1 MKNLPTWLF
10 RRGPKSPGQSLVEFT
25 LLLPI
30 LLIMISGLI
39 ELGLMLNVYLDLIDA
54 AREAARWAADAD
66 PIRDP
71 ITGVYTPLNNQFY
84 MDAQTLTKEALK
96 SSSDSRID
104 WLPPHDDCDLDMA
117 GNNDIVISAFG
128 AMDGA
133 VTARFPAAWPN
144 GMPLCG
150 HRTSEWTTA
159 EIQARLDPL
168 APTTGLVLVEIF
180 YDYHML
186 LGLPWITAFVGDPV
200 TLHAYSIMPNVNVE
214 PTPTP

>member
-1 MKNLPTWLF
+1 MRRPFQHF
-10 RRGPKSPGQSLVEFT
+10 RRGPRSPGQSLVEFT
-25 LLLPI
+25 LMLPI

-39 ELGLMLNVYLDLIDA
+39 EMGLMLNVYLDLIDA
-54 AREAARWAADAD
+54 ARESARFAADAD
-66 PIRDP
+66 PIRHPVTGAYLDP
-71 ITGVYTPLNNQFY
+71 NPQFY
-84 MDAQTLTKEALK
+84 QDVQTLTKEALV
-96 SSSDSRID
+96 SSSDHRID
-104 WLPPHDDCDLDMA
+104 WLPPHDDCDVDMA

-128 AMDGA
+128 AMNGT
-133 VTARFPAAWPN
+133 VSARFPAGSPL
-144 GMPLCG
+144 GLTLCG

-180 YDYHML
+180 YDYHMA